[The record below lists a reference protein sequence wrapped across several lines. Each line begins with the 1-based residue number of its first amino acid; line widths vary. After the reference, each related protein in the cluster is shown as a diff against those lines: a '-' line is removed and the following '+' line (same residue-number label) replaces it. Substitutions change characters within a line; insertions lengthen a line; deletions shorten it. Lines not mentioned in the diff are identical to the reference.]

1 MTNQNAGSKQFSVYF
16 LVRDTEGTEVVESS
30 VRFDE
35 LVPKGT
41 GVELHPLHL
50 TERANGQDG
59 EGRMIEGMQAQ
70 RDGAADVRYYKGR
83 AGVWEAKT

>member
-1 MTNQNAGSKQFSVYF
+1 MTNQNAGSKQFSAYF

-50 TERANGQDG
+50 TERANG
-59 EGRMIEGMQAQ
+59 
-70 RDGAADVRYYKGR
+70 
-83 AGVWEAKT
+83 